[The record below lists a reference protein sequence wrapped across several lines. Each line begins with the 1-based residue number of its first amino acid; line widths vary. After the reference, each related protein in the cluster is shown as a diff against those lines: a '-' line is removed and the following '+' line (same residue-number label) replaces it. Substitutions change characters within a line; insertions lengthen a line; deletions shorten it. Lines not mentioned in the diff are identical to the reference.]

1 MTLTQE
7 EYDLLSDIA
16 RDTKMDCWFVIQQT
30 GDGEDMVYDL
40 ENGKPLLLSDGVFQ
54 LLDGTTDEDLEQ
66 LSTSDLLTLVKL
78 LVKLLGSE
86 KFGYSRPGELENIKR
101 SLDVIGVDIDNISDV
116 LALEISGELCY
127 ALANDDDYNGIYN
140 DTLENIAIQHDLL

>member
-1 MTLTQE
+1 MNLTQE
-7 EYDLLSDIA
+7 EYYLLSDIA
-16 RDTKMDCWFVIQQT
+16 KDTKMDCWFAIQQT
-30 GDGEDMVYDL
+30 GDGEDMVYDF
-40 ENGKPLLLSDGVFQ
+40 ENGKHLLLSDGVFQ

-116 LALEISGELCY
+116 IALEISGELCD

>member
-1 MTLTQE
+1 MNLTQE
-7 EYDLLSDIA
+7 EYYLLSDIA
-16 RDTKMDCWFVIQQT
+16 KDTKMDYWFAIQQT
-30 GDGEDMVYDL
+30 GDGEDIVYDF
-40 ENGKPLLLSDGVFQ
+40 ENERHLLLSDGVFQ

-86 KFGYSRPGELENIKR
+86 KFGYSI
-101 SLDVIGVDIDNISDV
+101 
-116 LALEISGELCY
+116 ALEISDELCD

-140 DTLENIAIQHDLL
+140 DTLESIAIQHDLL

>member
-1 MTLTQE
+1 MNLTQE
-7 EYDLLSDIA
+7 EYYLLSDIA
-16 RDTKMDCWFVIQQT
+16 KDTKMDCWFAIQQN
-30 GDGEDMVYDL
+30 GDGEDLVYDF
-40 ENGKPLLLSDGVFQ
+40 ENGKHLLLSDGVFQ

-86 KFGYSRPGELENIKR
+86 KFDCSRPGELENIKR

-116 LALEISGELCY
+116 IALEISGELCD

>member
-1 MTLTQE
+1 MNLTQE
-7 EYDLLSDIA
+7 EYYLLSDIA
-16 RDTKMDCWFVIQQT
+16 KDTKMDCWFAIQQT
-30 GDGEDMVYDL
+30 GDGEDIVYDF
-40 ENGKPLLLSDGVFQ
+40 ENERHLLLSDGVFQ

-86 KFGYSRPGELENIKR
+86 KFGYSI
-101 SLDVIGVDIDNISDV
+101 
-116 LALEISGELCY
+116 ALEISDELCD

-140 DTLENIAIQHDLL
+140 DTLESIAIQHDLL